1 MKIAVVA
8 PSPVPYQYGGA
19 ENLFWKLTE
28 SINDLTEHTADLI
41 KLPVKESDFWSLVD
55 AYRRFYYLDLSHFD
69 MVISTKYPAWMVQH
83 KNHIIYLQHHLR
95 GLFDTYHFCNEPYQ
109 VHEMM
114 RKGKIED
121 ILKAIQDNETNIETT
136 FSMLSDI
143 REDSASYDPDL
154 FKFPGPFIKEI
165 IHYFDSYALA
175 PKRVRRYFCISNNVK
190 ARKDYFPQGVNV
202 EAISHPSKLKNLR
215 SEGYEYIF
223 TASRLEGPK
232 RLDIMIN
239 SMKYISHDIKFK
251 IAGTGPDEDR
261 LKKIASDDNRIEFVG
276 FVNDKK
282 LADLYSKAMVV
293 LYIPYDEDYGLITI
307 EAMKS
312 MKPVITASDS
322 GGPLEFVKDF
332 ETGFVVKPD
341 PKCLADKVNYI
352 IEHPDDSKKMGLQAY
367 HATENITWNRLVSRL
382 LETENLG
389 PHKRQRILVL
399 CTYSSYPPRGG
410 GQHRLYYLY
419 SNLAANFDVTICSIT
434 PFDTLYCNFLLDNGL
449 RQICIPQSR
458 EHAEAQWKAENK
470 FKQNLYDVC
479 MIDLIEKSKDYIEA
493 VKQLMKS
500 TDILIFS
507 HPYLFGLNRLIEKD
521 KLIIYESVDV
531 EYLLK
536 KDYVKD
542 DELVEKIKQIEKE
555 ACIKSDIILA
565 TSEEDRQNL
574 VELFSVDV
582 DKISIASN
590 GVDVNK
596 ILLLSEAEKI
606 EAKALSGLSG
616 RSTILF
622 IGSWHPPN
630 LEALEFIVDDLAL
643 KFKDCLILVV
653 GSIKDYYLQK
663 HKKIPNNILA
673 FGTVDEE
680 EKYEIYKLS
689 DIAINPMFSGSG
701 TNLKMLDYMSAGIPV
716 ITTPIGAR
724 GLGVESYEHVII
736 CPPDEFPKKIVELLE
751 DKALQDKLKK
761 NGRALVE
768 EKFSWQKIASNVNK
782 KLRS

>member
-28 SINDLTEHTADLI
+28 SINDLTEHNAELI

-55 AYRRFYYLDLSHFD
+55 SYRKFYYLDLSHFD

-83 KNHIIYLQHHLR
+83 NNHIVYLLHHLR
-95 GLFDTYHFCNEPYQ
+95 GLFDTYHFSNEPYQ
-109 VHEMM
+109 VPEIY
-114 RKGKIED
+114 KKSKIEELLND
-121 ILKAIQDNETNIETT
+121 ILDPEFNINVVFT
-136 FSMLSDI
+136 MLDEI
-143 REDSASYDPDL
+143 REDSSSYDPNA
-154 FKFPGPFIKEI
+154 FNFPGPLIRAI

-175 PKRVRRYFCISNNVK
+175 PKRISRYFSISNNVK
-190 ARKDYFPQGVNV
+190 ARKDYFPHGVRV
-202 EAISHPSKLKNLR
+202 ETISPPSKLKGLR

-232 RLDIMIN
+232 RLDILIN
-239 SMKYISHDIKFK
+239 SMKYISHNIKFK

-261 LKKIASDDNRIEFVG
+261 LKKLASGDNRIEFMG

-293 LYIPYDEDYGLITI
+293 PYIPYDEDYGLITI

-322 GGPLEFVKDF
+322 GGTLEFVKDF
-332 ETGFVVKPD
+332 ETGFVAKPD
-341 PKCLADKVNYI
+341 PKCLADKINYI

-367 HATENITWNRLVSRL
+367 HATENITWDKLISRL
-382 LETENLG
+382 LETENVE

-419 SNLAANFDVTICSIT
+419 SNLAVNFDVTICSIT
-434 PFDTLYCNFLLDNGL
+434 PFDTSYCNFLLDNGL

-458 EHAEAQWKAENK
+458 EHAEAQWDLENK
-470 FKQNLYDVC
+470 LKLNLYDVC
-479 MIDLIEKSKDYIEA
+479 MIDFVEKSKEYVNA
-493 VKQLMKS
+493 VKKFVNS
-500 TDILIFS
+500 SDIIIFS
-507 HPYLFGLNRLIEKD
+507 HPYLFGLMRLIEKD
-521 KLIIYESVDV
+521 KMIVYESVDV

-542 DELVEKIKQIEKE
+542 DELAEKIKQIEKE
-555 ACIKSDIILA
+555 ACIKSDTILA
-565 TSEEDRQNL
+565 ISEEDRQNL
-574 VELFSVDV
+574 VELYGVEV
-582 DKISIASN
+582 DKISVASN
-590 GVDVNK
+590 GVDTNK
-596 ILLLSEAEKI
+596 ILLIGEEEKI
-606 EAKALSGLSG
+606 KAKSLAGLSG
-616 RSTILF
+616 RNTILF
-622 IGSWHPPN
+622 VGSWHPPN

-643 KFKDCLILVV
+643 KFKDCAILVV

-663 HKKIPNNILA
+663 YKSFPNNILA

-680 EKYEIYKLS
+680 EKFEIYKLS

-724 GLGVESYEHVII
+724 GLDVESYKHAII
-736 CPPDEFPKKIVELLE
+736 CSPDEFPNKIVELSD
-751 DKALQDKLKK
+751 DKALRDSLKK
-761 NGRALVE
+761 NGRGLVE
-768 EKFSWQKIASNVNK
+768 EKFSWRKIALNLSK

>member
-28 SINDLTEHTADLI
+28 SINDLTEHNAELI
-41 KLPVKESDFWSLVD
+41 KLPAKESDFWSLVD
-55 AYRRFYYLDLSHFD
+55 SYRRFYYLDLSHFD

-83 KNHIIYLQHHLR
+83 DNHIVYLLHHLR
-95 GLFDTYHFCNEPYQ
+95 GLFDTYHFCNEPFQ
-109 VHEMM
+109 VPEIYK
-114 RKGKIED
+114 KGKVEE
-121 ILKAIQDNETNIETT
+121 ILTAILDPELNIDTV
-136 FSMLSDI
+136 FSMLDEI
-143 REDSASYDPDL
+143 REDSTSYDPNT
-154 FKFPGPFIKEI
+154 FRFPGPFIRTI
-165 IHYFDSYALA
+165 IHYFDSYALS
-175 PKRVRRYFCISNNVK
+175 PKRIRRYFSISNNVIR
-190 ARKDYFPQGVNV
+190 RKDYFPQGVKV
-202 EAISHPSKLKNLR
+202 EAISPPSKLEGLR
-215 SEGYEYIF
+215 SESYEYIF

-261 LKKIASDDNRIEFVG
+261 LKKLASGDKRIEFMG

-307 EAMKS
+307 EAMKA
-312 MKPVITASDS
+312 MKPVITALDS
-322 GGPLEFVKDF
+322 GGTLEFVKDF
-332 ETGFVVKPD
+332 ETGFVVNPD
-341 PKCLADKVNYI
+341 PKCLADKINYI

-367 HATENITWNRLVSRL
+367 HATEDITWKRLISRL
-382 LETENLG
+382 LETEIVE

-419 SNLAANFDVTICSIT
+419 SNLAVNFDVTICSIT
-434 PFDTLYCNFLLDNGL
+434 PFDTSYCNFLLDNGL

-458 EHAEAQWKAENK
+458 EHAEAQWDLEDNLKL
-470 FKQNLYDVC
+470 NLYDVC
-479 MIDLIEKSKDYIEA
+479 MIDLIEKSKEYVEA
-493 VKQLMKS
+493 VKQFVNS
-500 TDILIFS
+500 SDIIVFS
-507 HPYLFGLNRLIEKD
+507 HPYLFGLSKLLEKD
-521 KLIIYESVDV
+521 KEIVYESHNV
-531 EYLLK
+531 EFLLK

-542 DELVEKIKQIEKE
+542 CELVEKIKQIEKE
-555 ACIKSDIILA
+555 ACMKSDHIFT
-565 TSEEDRQNL
+565 TSEEDKRNL
-574 VELFSVDV
+574 EELYDVEEE
-582 DKISIASN
+582 KITVASN
-590 GVDVNK
+590 GVDIEK
-596 ILLLSEAEKI
+596 ILLISEDEKL
-606 EAKALSGLSG
+606 EAKSLAGLSK
-616 RSTILF
+616 RHTILF

-630 LEALEFIVDDLAL
+630 LEALEFIIDNIAF
-643 KFKDCLILVV
+643 KFKDCLILVI

-663 HKKIPNNILA
+663 HKSLPNNILA

-724 GLGVESYEHVII
+724 GLDVESYKHAII
-736 CPPDEFPKKIVELLE
+736 SSSDEFPRKMVELFE
-751 DKALQDKLKK
+751 DKALRDRLVK
-761 NGRALVE
+761 NGRALTE
-768 EKFSWQKIASNVNK
+768 EKFSWQIIASNVTK
-782 KLRS
+782 ILRS

>member
-1 MKIAVVA
+1 LKIAVVA
-8 PSPVPYQYGGA
+8 PSPVPYVYGGA
-19 ENLFWKLTE
+19 ETLFWKLTE
-28 SINDLTEHTADLI
+28 SINDLTEHNAELI

-55 AYRRFYYLDLSHFD
+55 SYRRFYYLDLSHFD

-95 GLFDTYHFCNEPYQ
+95 GLFDTYHFSNEPYQ
-109 VHEMM
+109 VPEML

-121 ILKAIQDNETNIETT
+121 ILKAIQDHETNIEIV

-154 FKFPGPFIKEI
+154 FKFPGPFIREI

-175 PKRVRRYFCISNNVK
+175 QNRISRYFCISNNVK

-202 EAISHPSKLKNLR
+202 EAISHPSKLRCLR

-223 TASRLEGPK
+223 TASRLDGAK
-232 RLDIMIN
+232 RLDILIN
-239 SMKYISHDIKFK
+239 SMKYVSHDIKFK

-261 LKKIASDDNRIEFVG
+261 LKKLASDDTRIEFMG

-322 GGPLEFVKDF
+322 GGTLEFVKDF
-332 ETGFVVKPD
+332 ETGFVVNPD
-341 PKCLADKVNYI
+341 PKCLADKINYI
-352 IEHPDDSKKMGLQAY
+352 IEHPEDSKKMGLHAY
-367 HATENITWNRLVSRL
+367 HATENITWNKLISRL
-382 LETENLG
+382 LETKNVEPNERL
-389 PHKRQRILVL
+389 RILVL

-410 GQHRLYYLY
+410 GQHRLYNLY

-434 PFDTLYCNFLLDNGL
+434 SFDTLYCNFLLDNGL

-458 EHAEAQWKAENK
+458 EHAEAQWNVEHKLK
-470 FKQNLYDVC
+470 KNLYDVC
-479 MIDLIEKSKDYIEA
+479 MIDFVEKSKDYVNA
-493 VKQLMKS
+493 VKQLVNS
-500 TDILIFS
+500 SDIIIFS
-507 HPYLFGLNRLIEKD
+507 HPYLFGLSKLIEKD
-521 KLIIYESVDV
+521 KLIVYESHNV
-531 EYLLK
+531 EFLLK

-542 DELVEKIKQIEKE
+542 DELVERIKQIEKE
-555 ACIKSDIILA
+555 AC
-565 TSEEDRQNL
+565 TRY
-574 VELFSVDV
+574 
-582 DKISIASN
+582 DKILTTSKEDKRNLEELYNVEDDKIIVASN
-590 GVDVNK
+590 GVDIKK
-596 ILLLSEAEKI
+596 ISFIREDEKL
-606 EAKALSGLSG
+606 EAKSFSGLSK
-616 RSTILF
+616 RHTILF

-643 KFKDCLILVV
+643 KFKDCAILVV

-663 HKKIPNNILA
+663 HKSFPNNILA

-724 GLGVESYEHVII
+724 GLDVESYEHVII
-736 CPPDEFPKKIVELLE
+736 SSTAEFPKKIAELLE
-751 DKALQDKLKK
+751 DRTLQERLKK
-761 NGRALVE
+761 NGRSLVT
-768 EKFSWQKIASNVNK
+768 EKFSWDKIALDVFK
-782 KLRS
+782 KLKR

>member
-1 MKIAVVA
+1 MA
-8 PSPVPYQYGGA
+8 PSPVPYVYGGA

-28 SINDLTEHTADLI
+28 SINDLTEHNADLI
-41 KLPVKESDFWSLVD
+41 KLPVKEDDFWSLVD
-55 AYRRFYYLDLSHFD
+55 SYRRFYYLDLSHFD

-83 KNHIIYLQHHLR
+83 NNHIVYLLHHLR
-95 GLFDTYHFCNEPYQ
+95 GLFDTYHFSNEPYQ
-109 VHEMM
+109 VPEIYK
-114 RKGKIED
+114 KGKIEE
-121 ILKAIQDNETNIETT
+121 LLSAIIDPELNINTVFT
-136 FSMLSDI
+136 MLEEI
-143 REDSASYDPDL
+143 REDSSSYDQSA
-154 FKFPGPFIKEI
+154 FRFPGPLIRAI
-165 IHYFDSYALA
+165 IHYFDSHALA
-175 PKRVRRYFCISNNVK
+175 PKRISRYFSISNNVI
-190 ARKDYFPQGVNV
+190 ARKDYFPHGVRV
-202 EAISHPSKLKNLR
+202 EAISPPSKLKGLR

-232 RLDIMIN
+232 RLDILIN
-239 SMKYISHDIKFK
+239 SMKHISHNIKFK

-261 LKKIASDDNRIEFVG
+261 LKKLASGDNRIEFMG

-293 LYIPYDEDYGLITI
+293 PYIPYDEDYGLITI

-322 GGPLEFVKDF
+322 GGTLEFVKDF

-341 PKCLADKVNYI
+341 PKCLADKINYI

-367 HATENITWNRLVSRL
+367 HATENITWNRLISRL
-382 LETENLG
+382 LETEKVES
-389 PHKRQRILVL
+389 HKKQRILVL

-410 GQHRLYYLY
+410 GQHRLYNLY
-419 SNLAANFDVTICSIT
+419 SNLAINFDVIICSIT
-434 PFDTLYCNFLLDNGL
+434 PFDTSYCSFLLDNGL

-458 EHAEAQWKAENK
+458 EHAEAQWNAEHK
-470 FKQNLYDVC
+470 IKKNLYDVC
-479 MIDLIEKSKDYIEA
+479 MIDFVEKSKDYVNA
-493 VKQLMKS
+493 VKQFVNGS
-500 TDILIFS
+500 DIVIFS
-507 HPYLFGLNRLIEKD
+507 HPYLFGLSKLIEKD
-521 KLIIYESVDV
+521 KLIVYESHNV
-531 EYLLK
+531 EFLLK

-542 DELVEKIKQIEKE
+542 HELVERIKQIEKE
-555 ACIKSDIILA
+555 ACMRSDEILTTSKEDKKNLEDLYDVGDNKII
-565 TSEEDRQNL
+565 
-574 VELFSVDV
+574 V
-582 DKISIASN
+582 ASN
-590 GVDVNK
+590 GVDIKK
-596 ILLLSEAEKI
+596 IPLISEDEKL
-606 EAKALSGLSG
+606 EAKSLAGLSK
-616 RSTILF
+616 RHTILF

-630 LEALEFIVDDLAL
+630 LEALEFIIDSIAS
-643 KFKDCLILVV
+643 KFKGCAIIVI

-663 HKKIPNNILA
+663 HKSLPNNILA

-716 ITTPIGAR
+716 ITTAIGAR
-724 GLGVESYEHVII
+724 GLDVESYKHAII

-782 KLRS
+782 KLRSKAL

>member
-8 PSPVPYQYGGA
+8 PSPVPYVYGGA
-19 ENLFWKLTE
+19 ETLFWKLTE
-28 SINDLTEHTADLI
+28 SINDLTEHNAELI

-55 AYRRFYYLDLSHFD
+55 SYRRFYYLDLSHFD

-95 GLFDTYHFCNEPYQ
+95 GLFDTYHFSNEPYQ
-109 VHEMM
+109 VPEML

-121 ILKAIQDNETNIETT
+121 ILKAIQDHETNIEIV

-154 FKFPGPFIKEI
+154 FKFPGPFIREI

-175 PKRVRRYFCISNNVK
+175 QNRISRYFCISNNVK
-190 ARKDYFPQGVNV
+190 ARKDYFPQGVKV
-202 EAISHPSKLKNLR
+202 EAISHPSKLRCLR
-215 SEGYEYIF
+215 NEGYEYTF
-223 TASRLEGPK
+223 TASRLDGPK
-232 RLDIMIN
+232 RLDILIN
-239 SMKYISHDIKFK
+239 SMKYVSHDIKFK

-261 LKKIASDDNRIEFVG
+261 LKKLASDDNRIEFMG

-322 GGPLEFVKDF
+322 GGTLEFVKDF
-332 ETGFVVKPD
+332 ETGFVVNPD
-341 PKCLADKVNYI
+341 PKCLADKINYI
-352 IEHPDDSKKMGLQAY
+352 IEHPEDSRKMGLHAY
-367 HATENITWNRLVSRL
+367 HATENITWNRLISRL
-382 LETENLG
+382 LETENVG

-410 GQHRLYYLY
+410 GQHRLYNLY

-434 PFDTLYCNFLLDNGL
+434 SFDTLYCNFLLDNGL

-458 EHAEAQWKAENK
+458 EHAEAQWNVEHKLK
-470 FKQNLYDVC
+470 KNLYDVC
-479 MIDLIEKSKDYIEA
+479 MIDFVEKSKDYVNA
-493 VKQLMKS
+493 VKQLVNS
-500 TDILIFS
+500 SDIIIFS
-507 HPYLFGLNRLIEKD
+507 HPYLFGLSKLIEKD
-521 KLIIYESVDV
+521 KLIVYESHNV
-531 EYLLK
+531 EFLLK

-542 DELVEKIKQIEKE
+542 DELVERIKQIEKE
-555 ACIKSDIILA
+555 ACMRS
-565 TSEEDRQNL
+565 
-574 VELFSVDV
+574 
-582 DKISIASN
+582 DKILTTSKEDMRNLEELYNVENGKIIVASN
-590 GVDVNK
+590 GVDIKK
-596 ILLLSEAEKI
+596 ISFIREDEKL
-606 EAKALSGLSG
+606 EAKSFSGLSK
-616 RSTILF
+616 RHTILF

-630 LEALEFIVDDLAL
+630 LEALEFIVDHLAL
-643 KFKDCLILVV
+643 KFKDCAILVV

-663 HKKIPNNILA
+663 HKSFPNNILA

-724 GLGVESYEHVII
+724 GLDVESYEHVII
-736 CPPDEFPKKIVELLE
+736 SSTAEFPKKIAELLK
-751 DKALQDKLKK
+751 DRTLQERLRK
-761 NGRALVE
+761 NGRSLVT
-768 EKFSWQKIASNVNK
+768 EKFSWDKIALDVFE
-782 KLRS
+782 KLKR